1 MITEEILDFGD
12 IRGLRVGGSLI
23 GPPLMTVIYYYLDGI
38 LIDTGSYY
46 ARKSIKNFIENNKVT
61 MAFLTHYH
69 EDHSGNA
76 AFLVNSGVQVFGHNE
91 TVKALARHNRLKPYE
106 HILFG
111 KLEPAIIN
119 ILPEKIETNRFIL
132 TPIHTPGHSHDHTVY
147 YEPNQGWLF
156 SGDLFL
162 SPKIKYWRKDE
173 DLLAT
178 INSLDLVLQL
188 DFQSLFC
195 GHNPKL
201 NNPKNFLT
209 AKKNQLLTLLGKV
222 DALISKGLCQNEVI
236 RTLCKGKE
244 AHIAKWFTL
253 GDASYKNMI
262 VSAIDVVKSSQEIN

>member
-12 IRGLRVGGSLI
+12 IRGIRVGGSLI
-23 GPPLMTVIYYYLDGI
+23 GPPLMTVIYYYIDEV

-46 ARKSIKNFIENNKVT
+46 ARRSIKNFIENNTVT
-61 MAFLTHYH
+61 AALLTHYH

-76 AFLVNSGVQVFGHNE
+76 AFLVKSGIQVFGHNE
-91 TVKALARHNRLKPYE
+91 TVKALAKQNRLKPYE
-106 HILFG
+106 HLLFG
-111 KLEPAIIN
+111 KLEPATIN
-119 ILPEKIETNRFIL
+119 ILPNRIETNRFIF
-132 TPIHTPGHSHDHTVY
+132 TPIHTPGHSLDHTVY

-162 SPKIKYWRKDE
+162 SQKIKYWRKDE
-173 DLLAT
+173 DLSAT

-195 GHNPKL
+195 GHNPQL
-201 NNPKNFLT
+201 NNPKKSLI

-222 DALISKGLCQNEVI
+222 DALISEGLCRNEVI
-236 RTLCKGKE
+236 NTLCKGKE
-244 AHIAKWFTL
+244 AQFAKWFTL

-262 VSAIDVVKSSQEIN
+262 VSAIDVVKRNQEIN